1 MTFGDY
7 VAFCIV
13 YWTRHP
19 EQRFGQ
25 AAVNVLRTLDSRA
38 YLVHK
43 VMCDLGI
50 DPWDDQTQV
59 DAWFK
64 AVWERW

>member
-7 VAFCIV
+7 LAMSVV

-25 AAVNVLRTLDSRA
+25 ALVNVMRSLNSHF
-38 YLVHK
+38 YLADK
-43 VMCDLGI
+43 LMFDLGI
-50 DPWDDQTQV
+50 DPWDDQSQV
-59 DAWFK
+59 DRWLKEA
-64 AVWERW
+64 WERW